1 MITKNYSIGFERVG
15 IDTGKV
21 RNKKSACPK
30 CDEQKKRHGDKP
42 LFVSLET
49 GHYKC
54 HRCDFS
60 GRVDS
65 NDWIRGKKDKPEE
78 EIQVTDHERIAI
90 AKHSKNQFKPFI
102 LSPLNDQGLRY
113 LKSRGI
119 SEKTATGAKIGQ
131 KGNTLVFNYYLNGK
145 IVNSKYRT
153 AGIEKKMWQHAN
165 APKRVLYGIDNVK
178 SSDKVII
185 CEGELDALSFHEIGE
200 LCAVSV
206 SQGAPNAGSNIGT
219 KLQCLENCA
228 KLLQGKKE
236 IIIAVDNDANGLY
249 LEEVLFN
256 RFGKDR
262 CKVVKYPKGCKDA
275 NDVLVKLGAEKLKE
289 CLKAAQYVPI
299 DGVTDLGSV
308 KDRMRQ
314 IKKNGV
320 QKGFNIGIQPLA
332 DHFSFYKGWWNL
344 YTGIPNSGKSEYV
357 LFLMLCMS
365 AKYGW
370 KWAVF
375 SPEHWPAED
384 FYTDVIE
391 KFTGNGL
398 DYIEDKDFEL
408 SMKFVEEHFYF
419 VYFDAEDGK
428 KNAVNNRSNIVNSIK
443 QLTLSVGID
452 GFLIDPYNQLVKD
465 SSDPKGERT
474 DQELERSL
482 GLIDR
487 LCKTHNLCGN
497 IVAHPRTIYKE
508 QGELD
513 YKCPTAYQVSGGAM
527 WYNKAYTI
535 TAVHRPFNQSDKSNT
550 SVLIDIQKIKSH
562 KRAGTPA
569 PVNMQFSHGWYIG
582 EFEQRG
588 QSALFG
594 AFEKYKASLNE
605 GTQTKAFEVPETKQ
619 EEPDFDYHSQAPF

>member
-1 MITKNYSIGFERVG
+1 MITRNYSIGFERVG
-15 IDTGKV
+15 IDIDKV
-21 RNKKSACPK
+21 RNRSTTCPQ
-30 CDEQKKRHGDKP
+30 CSHSRKKRNDRC
-42 LFVSLET
+42 LSVNLQT
-49 GHYKC
+49 GHYTC
-54 HRCDFS
+54 NHCDFK

-65 NDWIRGKKDKPEE
+65 NDWIKGKKDKPEE
-78 EIQVTDHERIAI
+78 EIQITDFERKAI
-90 AKHSKNQFKPFI
+90 AQHSKNQCKPFI

-119 SEKTATGAKIGQ
+119 SEKTAKGAKIAQ
-131 KGNTLVFNYYLNGK
+131 KGNTLAFNYYLNGQ
-145 IVNSKYRT
+145 IVNAKYRI
-153 AGIEKKMWQHAN
+153 ASEEKKMWQHAN

-178 SSDKVII
+178 HSDKVVI
-185 CEGELDALSFHEIGE
+185 CEGEIDALSFYEIGINY
-200 LCAVSV
+200 AVSV
-206 SQGAPNAGSNIGT
+206 SQGAPNAGSSIGT

-228 KLLQGKKE
+228 ELLKDKKE

-275 NDVLVKLGAEKLKE
+275 NDVLVKLGPEKLKE
-289 CLKAAQYVPI
+289 CLTAAKFVPI
-299 DGVTDLGSV
+299 DGVTVLGSV

-314 IKKNGV
+314 IKKHGV
-320 QKGFNIGIQPLA
+320 QKGFDIGIQPLA

-391 KFTGNGL
+391 KFTGDRL
-398 DYIEDKDFEL
+398 DFIEDSDFEI
-408 SMKFVEEHFYF
+408 SMKFVEDHFYF
-419 VYFDAEDGK
+419 VYFDAEDGN
-428 KNAVNNRSNIVNSIK
+428 NAINSTDNVIESIK
-443 QLTLSVGID
+443 QLALSVGID
-452 GFLIDPYNQLVKD
+452 GFMIDPFNQLT
-465 SSDPKGERT
+465 KGSNEPSNERT
-474 DQELERSL
+474 DQYLERVL
-482 GLIDR
+482 GKIDR
-487 LCKTHNLCGN
+487 LCKTHNFCGN

-550 SVLIDIQKIKSH
+550 SVIIDIQKIKSH

-582 EFEQRG
+582 EFEERTQG
-588 QSALFG
+588 ALFG
-594 AFEKYKASLNE
+594 AFDRYKARLNQ
-605 GTQTKAFEVPETKQ
+605 GQQVNAFEDQEKDDDYYYSQVP
-619 EEPDFDYHSQAPF
+619 F